1 MRKTIS
7 SRPPL
12 YNKGI
17 KQLFAL
23 RGKEF
28 NLYLSILPHQD
39 TFIARPRYRG
49 KDSPITRQEMA
60 RLGRIAQAFEKS
72 RQEGRNNGNLRIL

>member
-7 SRPPL
+7 SRSPF

-23 RGKEF
+23 QGKESDF
-28 NLYLSILPHQD
+28 YMSFLPHQD

-60 RLGRIAQAFEKS
+60 RLGRIA
-72 RQEGRNNGNLRIL
+72 